1 MWLESSGQQRVENVR
16 LTEARQTGASL
27 VATACPFCKV
37 MLETASV
44 TAGRQDQVKIKDISE
59 LVSETMER

>member
-1 MWLESSGQQRVENVR
+1 MWLESSGRERVENLR
-16 LTEARQTGASL
+16 LVEARQTGASL

-37 MLETASV
+37 MLETAGV
-44 TAGRQDQVKIKDISE
+44 TSGQQNEVRVRDIAE